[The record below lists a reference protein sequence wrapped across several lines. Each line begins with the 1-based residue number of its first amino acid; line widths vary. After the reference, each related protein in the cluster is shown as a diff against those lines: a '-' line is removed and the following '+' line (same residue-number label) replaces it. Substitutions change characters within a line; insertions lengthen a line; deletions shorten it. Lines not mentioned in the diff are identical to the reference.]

1 MITNYSKND
10 RKKVQGGV
18 GSELMSD
25 MSGDLSSQLGGVEN
39 NLGSSS
45 SALAAAVAA
54 YNSCENPV
62 SDNNTSLD
70 QDQAL
75 SPAAAAMAARMS
87 KPRGSITSGMP
98 ISMLKSQLSGAGSGT
113 NLKTNNAVASSF
125 QSASEDEDS
134 NCCVLQPP
142 LIFTPTNISAA
153 LLMQHRKSSGRQT
166 GELAASFGGLDTGS
180 GGASIVRGSS
190 STRQRE
196 QSFSG
201 TNSSPMYFTI
211 NENLSDLNHRSS
223 VPNQFDL
230 IHANRLVYNFR
241 AVNLLP
247 FYIFIFMIILRLHL
261 EKIYNQS
268 IDNSKQQHIIASAA
282 AAAAVSNKE
291 VPPRLYDNQAGERG
305 DEIKVNGDEQMD
317 DSICA
322 PNANFMVNFCP
333 QVSRCLGVFILFL
346 SIS

>member
-1 MITNYSKND
+1 
-10 RKKVQGGV
+10 
-18 GSELMSD
+18 

-54 YNSCENPV
+54 YNSCGENPT
-62 SDNNTSLD
+62 SDNTSLD

-75 SPAAAAMAARMS
+75 SPAAAAMSARMS

-113 NLKTNNAVASSF
+113 NLKTNNAAAAASSF

-166 GELAASFGGLDTGS
+166 NELAASFGGLDTGS

-230 IHANRLVYNFR
+230 IHANRLVYNF
-241 AVNLLP
+241 
-247 FYIFIFMIILRLHL
+247 
-261 EKIYNQS
+261 
-268 IDNSKQQHIIASAA
+268 
-282 AAAAVSNKE
+282 
-291 VPPRLYDNQAGERG
+291 
-305 DEIKVNGDEQMD
+305 
-317 DSICA
+317 
-322 PNANFMVNFCP
+322 
-333 QVSRCLGVFILFL
+333 
-346 SIS
+346 

>member
-1 MITNYSKND
+1 MITNDSKND
-10 RKKVQGGV
+10 RNKVQGGV
-18 GSELMSD
+18 GSELLSD

-54 YNSCENPV
+54 YNSCGGENQ
-62 SDNNTSLD
+62 SNDNTSLD

-75 SPAAAAMAARMS
+75 SPAAAAMTARMS

-113 NLKTNNAVASSF
+113 NLKTNNAASSF

-166 GELAASFGGLDTGS
+166 SELAASFGGLDTGS

-230 IHANRLVYNFR
+230 IHANRLVYNF
-241 AVNLLP
+241 
-247 FYIFIFMIILRLHL
+247 
-261 EKIYNQS
+261 
-268 IDNSKQQHIIASAA
+268 
-282 AAAAVSNKE
+282 
-291 VPPRLYDNQAGERG
+291 
-305 DEIKVNGDEQMD
+305 
-317 DSICA
+317 
-322 PNANFMVNFCP
+322 
-333 QVSRCLGVFILFL
+333 
-346 SIS
+346 